1 MSAKTGGVEELT
13 YIATRHDAR
22 ERTVDWMVAVTI
34 AGGIPAGP
42 GRRAQGMEDLVGPEG
57 ISFMSLSRS
66 YLDNVSMTPR

>member
-34 AGGIPAGP
+34 AGGIRAGAKSSRNGRP
-42 GRRAQGMEDLVGPEG
+42 GWSRGYKLYELIKE
-57 ISFMSLSRS
+57 LSR
-66 YLDNVSMTPR
+66 